1 MSGSMRFGASRSFSN
16 GSTDLGRLVR
26 GTESFFYD
34 SGASMDWSDI
44 LYFIDQAVRREKMP
58 TRQALEALEN
68 LRRQIDD
75 RAGALRKEME
85 SRKLEKA
92 LSRTVSR

>member
-1 MSGSMRFGASRSFSN
+1 MN
-16 GSTDLGRLVR
+16 
-26 GTESFFYD
+26 
-34 SGASMDWSDI
+34 WSDI
-44 LYFIDQAVRREKMP
+44 LYFIDQAVGREKMP
-58 TRQALEALEN
+58 SRQALEALEN

-75 RAGALRKEME
+75 RAIALRKEME